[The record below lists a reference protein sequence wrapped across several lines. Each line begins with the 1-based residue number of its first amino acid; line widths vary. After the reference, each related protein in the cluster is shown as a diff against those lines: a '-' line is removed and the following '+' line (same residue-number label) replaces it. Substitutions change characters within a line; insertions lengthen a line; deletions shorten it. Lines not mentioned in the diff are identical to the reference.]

1 MYPSALTCPSAPGT
15 PLDGSLP
22 ALIELCGLRASHF
35 HSGWLCQILFGATDT
50 EFHFFCSEAPL
61 GSCGAMGV
69 AISLRFNYVNFTPN
83 SPISETE
90 YSDSSI
96 SQPTCPPVTPKIPEG
111 SVLMRMIT
119 PRGSFSIAFTLV
131 CLGSH
136 QRKNWIFNV
145 IKEALEQSSSIQ
157 TPPFHQISLP
167 LKLMDC

>member
-1 MYPSALTCPSAPGT
+1 MHPSALTCPSASGT

-22 ALIELCGLRASHF
+22 TLIELCGLRASHF

-69 AISLRFNYVNFTPN
+69 AISLRLNYMNFTQN

-90 YSDSSI
+90 NSDNISI
-96 SQPTCPPVTPKIPEG
+96 SQPTCPPVAPKIPKG
-111 SVLMRMIT
+111 SVLMRMII
-119 PRGSFSIAFTLV
+119 PPGSFSIAFALV

-136 QRKNWIFNV
+136 QIKNWIFNV
-145 IKEALEQSSSIQ
+145 IKEALGQSSSIQ
-157 TPPFHQISLP
+157 TPPSLKYP
-167 LKLMDC
+167 CH